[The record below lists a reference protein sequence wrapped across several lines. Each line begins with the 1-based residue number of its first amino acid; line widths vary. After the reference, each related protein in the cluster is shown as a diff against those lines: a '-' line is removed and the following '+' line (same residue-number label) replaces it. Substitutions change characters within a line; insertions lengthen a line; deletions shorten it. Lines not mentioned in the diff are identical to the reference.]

1 MITLLAVFGWFV
13 VILILSTLMVNI
25 YHHVRTAEIKFL
37 LDIVLFIGVIIH
49 ELAHACTML
58 CVGIV
63 PKSFAIRYRSPYSG
77 RAAPHGGVGYKD
89 SDDLKLTFMQGL
101 LVSLAP
107 LFSST
112 FIFLFMLDIIFNT
125 DSPVIIKVIAVII
138 MISVIIG
145 SYPSNA
151 DLNGLMGN
159 FSNRPAYSLYQ
170 IGLIVLSVLIVVF
183 AVDLTFLKFSFEVIY
198 YIAYCGVMIGI
209 FLGLNYTIQIF
220 KVVIQWI
227 SRVIKKREAIK
238 QMYIIPNPPNN
249 CISNPDNWYTQVN
262 MPTQDQNVEGEDF
275 L

>member
-13 VILILSTLMVNI
+13 AILILSTLMVNI
-25 YHHVRTAEIKFL
+25 YRHVRTAEFKFV
-37 LDIVLFIGVIIH
+37 LDIVLFIGVVIH

-159 FSNRPAYSLYQ
+159 FSNRPTYSLYQ
-170 IGLIVLSVLIVVF
+170 ISLAVFSVLIVVF
-183 AVDLTFLKFSFEVIY
+183 AVDLTFLKFPFEVFY
-198 YIAYCGVMIGI
+198 YIVNCGAMIGI
-209 FLGLNYTIQIF
+209 FLGLKYTLLTF
-220 KVVIQWI
+220 KIVIQWI
-227 SRVIKKREAIK
+227 YSLIKKREEIK
-238 QMYIIPNPPNN
+238 QTFIVPNPSNN
-249 CISNPDNWYTQVN
+249 SVSKPGNWYTQVN
-262 MPTQDQNVEGEDF
+262 MPIQDQNVEGEDY